1 MSDEKDKSLHF
12 TTGLLLGTAVA
23 AGATFL
29 YKTKKGQ
36 LARKI
41 FQHHLKGIVDDI
53 KTKSQQIIPDDPE
66 IKIIKK
72 QLTKKIKSAAT
83 VAKHVFFKSG
93 KPLVK

>member
-29 YKTKKGQ
+29 YKTKKGK

-41 FQHHLKGIVDDI
+41 FQHHLKDIVEDI
-53 KTKSQQIIPDDPE
+53 KTKAQAVVNVE
-66 IKIIKK
+66 ETKIIKK
-72 QLTKKIKSAAT
+72 QLTKEIKSVAA
-83 VAKHVFFKSG
+83 VAKRVFFKSG